1 MVAPRPNPK
10 WPSSRALVR
19 DQRKQHMTYI
29 FEEIRD
35 EEQDIGTLL
44 LSLIVSIHC
53 LAQSAGSITGTVKDS
68 QGNAIAGASVTVE
81 SAATSVRQNATT
93 NVDGIFISPQLP
105 PGVYVI
111 RDEKSGFKS
120 IEKSNVLLRHSRS
133 AQMISQTR

>member
-1 MVAPRPNPK
+1 MRNRIIA
-10 WPSSRALVR
+10 
-19 DQRKQHMTYI
+19 
-29 FEEIRD
+29 
-35 EEQDIGTLL
+35 TLI

-68 QGNAIAGASVTVE
+68 QGSAIAGASVTVE
-81 SAATSVRQNATT
+81 SGATSVRQTATT
-93 NVDGIFISPQLP
+93 NADGLFISPQLP

-111 RDEKSGFKS
+111 RVEKSGFKS